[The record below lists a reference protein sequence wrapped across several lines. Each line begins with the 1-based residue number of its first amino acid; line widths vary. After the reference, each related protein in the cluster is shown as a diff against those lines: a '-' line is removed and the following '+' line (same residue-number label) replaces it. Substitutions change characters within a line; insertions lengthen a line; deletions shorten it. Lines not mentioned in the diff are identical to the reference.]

1 MSFCSIFNVFIG
13 QYYIHVFAFDC
24 RKVVKKTL
32 FLRLPS
38 LQIVKTVLTRTTALA
53 LGSGASRQGTA
64 WTPRR
69 VATVA
74 TTAQTGPMR
83 RDAQH
88 QVQMKM
94 TATSGRATSNGY
106 NLFCEFDVAKK
117 FNGLFSYRG
126 FSMVEGAHSCTS
138 FKTPK

>member
-1 MSFCSIFNVFIG
+1 MPKSR
-13 QYYIHVFAFDC
+13 Q
-24 RKVVKKTL
+24 KTL

-53 LGSGASRQGTA
+53 LASGASRQGTA

-94 TATSGRATSNGY
+94 TATSGREPLAY
-106 NLFCEFDVAKK
+106 YLFCEFDIAKK
-117 FNGLFSYRG
+117 FNALFSNRD
-126 FSMVEGAHSCTS
+126 FSMVEGALS
-138 FKTPK
+138 